1 VCNVKEN
8 LLFYTL
14 ILGSVFNYVVFY
26 RDIMFGGADTS
37 APPGAGENVLCFLFL
52 FLLIFERQ
60 SCVNDFAMQAL
71 EYGNDLGK

>member
-1 VCNVKEN
+1 
-8 LLFYTL
+8 
-14 ILGSVFNYVVFY
+14 
-26 RDIMFGGADTS
+26 MFGGADTS